1 MGFLFTRDLSRRKLE
16 ESLAERKKE
25 EGWDGTFANSSHNAI
40 GGPNVYQ
47 KIFRSLEFH
56 THMQKKNL
64 NKILEK
70 YLFFYWVQKSFRMR
84 VQNKCDNYSD
94 RMQEKSRNKYL
105 MYQNGS
111 HLKRVMI
118 QL

>member
-1 MGFLFTRDLSRRKLE
+1 VLSSGFFMV
-16 ESLAERKKE
+16 
-25 EGWDGTFANSSHNAI
+25 HNATRRRDDK
-40 GGPNVYQ
+40 VA
-47 KIFRSLEFH
+47 KL
-56 THMQKKNL
+56 
-64 NKILEK
+64 
-70 YLFFYWVQKSFRMR
+70 QKSFRMR